1 MPYININQGNT
12 LLTNKLNKMQE
23 KTEDRLKKVKSI
35 LITLP
40 KPETEKSPYFD
51 LAKKYNL
58 KIDFRSFI
66 HVEGVPARDFRKDK
80 INLADFTAVVFTS
93 RNAADHFFRICEEMR
108 YEVPADLKYFCIS
121 ESTALYLQKY
131 IQYRKRK
138 IFFGKQTAADLAEV
152 LKKHS
157 NEKFLYPCSDVA
169 TEDTMRFLER
179 NGYDFTKAV
188 LFRTVISDLSDLA
201 EVFYDVIAFFSP
213 SSILSLFENFPDFKQ
228 NNTRIAT
235 FGANTAKTV
244 EDAGLLVD
252 IAAPTPEAP
261 SMIMALENYIKIS
274 NK

>member
-1 MPYININQGNT
+1 
-12 LLTNKLNKMQE
+12 MQE
-23 KTEDRLKKVKSI
+23 KNDRVLKVKSI

-66 HVEGVPARDFRKDK
+66 HVEGVLAKDFRKDK

-93 RNAADHFFRICEEMR
+93 RNAVDHFFRICEEMR
-108 YEVPADLKYFCIS
+108 HEVPADLKYFCIS

-152 LKKHS
+152 LKKHAG
-157 NEKFLYPCSDVA
+157 EKFLYPCSDVA
-169 TEDTMRFLER
+169 TEDIMNFLQK
-179 NGYDFTKAV
+179 NGYDFTPAV
-188 LFRTVISDLSDLA
+188 LFRTVVSDLSDLA
-201 EVFYDVIAFFSP
+201 EVFYDIIAFFSP
-213 SSILSLFENFPDFKQ
+213 SSIQSLYTNFPDFKQ
-228 NNTRIAT
+228 NKTRIAA
-235 FGANTAKTV
+235 FGLNTHKAV
-244 EDAGLLVD
+244 MDAGLIVD
-252 IAAPTPEAP
+252 IAAPSVEAP
-261 SMIMALENYIKIS
+261 SMIMAIENYIKKS